1 MLHITISAPSRSY
14 SILHINC
21 AAIGCLL
28 YLYSEKAAHMPS
40 TETWPSDGRKSDD
53 LNGC

>member
-1 MLHITISAPSRSY
+1 MRHIAISAPSRSY

-21 AAIGCLL
+21 AAIGSLL
-28 YLYSEKAAHMPS
+28 YLYSEMAAQTPS
-40 TETWPSDGRKSDD
+40 IETWPSDGRKSND